1 MLCLLWGIAMTR
13 RGCADQS
20 AGSAQGLL
28 TWGAIWQGG
37 VVAANCEG
45 CRGCLQAFGCSC
57 KLTTS
62 CLLTRQTTSMHT
74 L

>member
-28 TWGAIWQGG
+28 TWVPSGREVSLLPI
-37 VVAANCEG
+37 VKAAEA
-45 CRGCLQAFGCSC
+45 AFR
-57 KLTTS
+57 
-62 CLLTRQTTSMHT
+62 LLAAAAS
-74 L
+74 